1 MKRGKDRGILSALM
15 DLSDAWPVVGL
26 GLALG
31 LAALG
36 GYCRW
41 INPKLM
47 YGLGPVWAILAWL
60 LAALLGGAATGGYL
74 RRRIL
79 RRARAWRLGQ
89 VRTLDDLKA
98 LPPAEFEQ
106 VIADHFRREG
116 YRVTET

>member
-1 MKRGKDRGILSALM
+1 MGRGKDRGILSDLM
-15 DLSDAWPVVGL
+15 DLSGAWPAVGL
-26 GLALG
+26 VLALG

-36 GYCRW
+36 GYCWW

-74 RRRIL
+74 RRRIQ
-79 RRARAWRLGQ
+79 RRARARRLGQ

-98 LPPAEFEQ
+98 LSPAEVEQ
-106 VIADHFRREG
+106 VVADH
-116 YRVTET
+116 YR